1 MEVLAHLQKWMIRS
15 KNPVM
20 KQTAK
25 ESIAW
30 SKRQIDI
37 YTKQL

>member
-1 MEVLAHLQKWMIRS
+1 MEVLADLQKWMSRS
-15 KNPVM
+15 KNM

-25 ESIAW
+25 ESIAF